1 MPGVN
6 LGLQMEDDY
15 LQQRY
20 AKNMPKICHRY
31 AKDNYLMQ
39 ALSCQ
44 RYIKNFVRDM
54 PKICHRHTKDM
65 HSLSCQK
72 YDIKEFVRDM
82 PKIC

>member
-1 MPGVN
+1 
-6 LGLQMEDDY
+6 
-15 LQQRY
+15 
-20 AKNMPKICHRY
+20 MPKICHRY

-39 ALSCQ
+39 KLSCQ